1 MKEIHETCVN
11 SFLSVSRGPEDT
23 CFEYGVFPAIL
34 SFPLDY
40 PLSPPKMRFTCEMF
54 HPNSESDAAGHEG
67 HGLVLHLKGTA
78 LVAGGLV
85 LLPAVALPTVPRS
98 VQLYS
103 NVRFFRVT
111 LSLPH

>member
-11 SFLSVSRGPEDT
+11 SLISVSRGPEDT

-67 HGLVLHLKGTA
+67 HGLVLHLKEITLA
-78 LVAGGLV
+78 AGELV
-85 LLPAVALPTVPRS
+85 LPAAALPTVPRS

-103 NVRFFRVT
+103 NT
-111 LSLPH
+111 ALS